1 VSIAICLLLYSL
13 AVLVAGPPLL
23 RALTRY
29 GHAPRFGVAAWLT
42 AIGTVVLIWLTV
54 AGIVL
59 IEVAGHWNY
68 PRILMSSCLVRLRG
82 VVTVVSEGAG
92 LTPQVTL
99 GTIVAA
105 AALMATLASGRL
117 ARTISG
123 MRVRAHEH
131 AEAVRLVGHR
141 TGDPDVVV
149 VEATE
154 PAAYCVSG
162 RPSAIVVTSAA
173 VAALDDRE
181 LAAVLAHERAHL
193 TGHHSLAVTTLRGLA
208 AVFPKLTL
216 MREGATEV
224 SRLLEMCAD
233 DVSARRHGSA
243 PLLSGLITLCRA
255 APAGA
260 LAAADVAVLARAE
273 RLAVSPADPA
283 IARAQAALI
292 SVVAVMIAGPVTTV
306 TLAASGALLCGM

>member
-1 VSIAICLLLYSL
+1 VSIAVCLLLYSL

-42 AIGTVVLIWLTV
+42 AIGTVVLIWL
-54 AGIVL
+54 AAAAIV
-59 IEVAGHWNY
+59 IIDSASHWNY
-68 PRILMSSCLVRLRG
+68 PRILMASCLVRLRG
-82 VVTVVSEGAG
+82 VLTVVSDSAG
-92 LTPQVTL
+92 LAPQVTL
-99 GTIVAA
+99 GAIVAA
-105 AALMATLASGRL
+105 AALMSILAGARL

-131 AEAVRLVGHR
+131 AEAVRLVGRR
-141 TGDPDVVV
+141 TGDPDVVI

-162 RPSAIVVTSAA
+162 RPPVIVVTSAA
-173 VAALDDRE
+173 VAALDDHE
-181 LAAVLAHERAHL
+181 LSAVLAHERAHL

-208 AVFPKLTL
+208 AVFPMLTL
-216 MREGATEV
+216 MREGATQV

-233 DVSARRHGSA
+233 DASARRHGSA

-260 LAAADVAVLARAE
+260 LAVADVAVLARAE
-273 RLAVSPADPA
+273 RLSVPPADPA
-283 IARAQAALI
+283 IARARLALL
-292 SVVAVMIAGPVTTV
+292 SVVAVLMAGPVMV
-306 TLAASGALLCGM
+306 ATLAASGLLLCGM

>member
-1 VSIAICLLLYSL
+1 VSIAVCLLLYSL

-42 AIGTVVLIWLTV
+42 AIGTVVLIWL
-54 AGIVL
+54 AAAAIVIIDL
-59 IEVAGHWNY
+59 ASHWNY
-68 PRILMSSCLVRLRG
+68 PRILMASCLVRLRG
-82 VVTVVSEGAG
+82 VLTVVSDSAG
-92 LTPQVTL
+92 LAPQVTL
-99 GTIVAA
+99 GAIVAA
-105 AALMATLASGRL
+105 AALMSILAGARL

-131 AEAVRLVGHR
+131 AEAVRLVGRR
-141 TGDPDVVV
+141 TGDPDVVI

-162 RPSAIVVTSAA
+162 RPPVIVVTSAA
-173 VAALDDRE
+173 VAALDDHE

-208 AVFPKLTL
+208 AVFPMLTL
-216 MREGATEV
+216 MREGATQV

-233 DVSARRHGSA
+233 DASARRHGSA

-260 LAAADVAVLARAE
+260 LAVADVAVLARAE
-273 RLAVSPADPA
+273 RLSVPPADPA
-283 IARAQAALI
+283 IARARLALL
-292 SVVAVMIAGPVTTV
+292 SVVAVLMAGPVMV
-306 TLAASGALLCGM
+306 ATLAASGLLLCGM

>member
-1 VSIAICLLLYSL
+1 VSVAVCLLLYSL

-42 AIGTVVLIWLTV
+42 AIGTVVLIWFVV
-54 AGIVL
+54 AGIVV
-59 IEVAGHWNY
+59 IEVAGYWNY
-68 PRILMSSCLVRLRG
+68 SRILAASCLLHLRG
-82 VVTVVSEGAG
+82 MLTLVSGSAG
-92 LTPQVTL
+92 LSPQVTL
-99 GTIVAA
+99 GVIVVVATLM
-105 AALMATLASGRL
+105 AALAGGRL
-117 ARTISG
+117 ARTIAG
-123 MRVRAHEH
+123 MQVRAHEH

-141 TGDPDVVV
+141 TGDPDVVIV
-149 VEATE
+149 DAIE

-173 VAALDDRE
+173 VAALDDHE

-216 MREGATEV
+216 MHEGAIQV

-233 DVSARRHGSA
+233 DASARRHGSA

-273 RLAVSPADPA
+273 RLAVPPADPA
-283 IARAQAALI
+283 IARARAALI
-292 SVVAVMIAGPVTTV
+292 SVVAVMIAGPVMTV
-306 TLAASGALLCGM
+306 TLAASGFLLCGP

>member
-1 VSIAICLLLYSL
+1 MSIAICLLLYSL

-42 AIGTVVLIWLTV
+42 AIGTVVLTWLV
-54 AGIVL
+54 AAGIVV

-68 PRILMSSCLVRLRG
+68 PRILAASCLARLRG
-82 VVTVVSEGAG
+82 VVTVVSESAG
-92 LTPQVTL
+92 MAPQVTL
-99 GTIVAA
+99 GAIVAA
-105 AALMATLASGRL
+105 AALMAALVSGRL

-123 MRVRAHEH
+123 MRVRAHDH
-131 AEAVRLVGHR
+131 AEAVRLVGHH
-141 TGDPDVVV
+141 TDDPDVVI

-173 VAALDDRE
+173 VAALNDHE

-193 TGHHSLAVTTLRGLA
+193 TGHHSLAVTTVRGLA

-216 MREGATEV
+216 MREGATQV
-224 SRLLEMCAD
+224 SRLLEMCD
-233 DVSARRHGSA
+233 DASARRHGSA

-273 RLAVSPADPA
+273 RLAVPPADPA
-283 IARAQAALI
+283 IARARAALT
-292 SVVAVMIAGPVTTV
+292 SVIAVMIAGPVMTA
-306 TLAASGALLCGM
+306 TLAASGALLCGP